1 MTVNF
6 LIILLTAFSTS
17 KFLLAI
23 SSLYLPQRKTER
35 IKKKQQ
41 HYVEDVHQRVK
52 PQDFISMKLKL
63 ELPSMRLITV
73 DYESELFNYHR
84 TSSNEGWAPIER
96 VQVFLCERTV
106 KGLNPG
112 VFSLFL
118 C

>member
-17 KFLLAI
+17 KFLLVI

-35 IKKKQQ
+35 VKKKTSCRRCSSKGQAT
-41 HYVEDVHQRVK
+41 R
-52 PQDFISMKLKL
+52 FISKKLKL
-63 ELPSMRLITV
+63 QPPPMRLITV

-84 TSSNEGWAPIER
+84 TSSKEGWAPIER
-96 VQVFLCERTV
+96 VQFFLCERTV

>member
-35 IKKKQQ
+35 ILKKKTLRRRCSSKGQAT
-41 HYVEDVHQRVK
+41 R
-52 PQDFISMKLKL
+52 FISMKLKL

-84 TSSNEGWAPIER
+84 TSSNEGWAAIER
-96 VQVFLCERTV
+96 VQFFLCERTV

-112 VFSLFL
+112 IFSLFL
-118 C
+118 F

>member
-1 MTVNF
+1 
-6 LIILLTAFSTS
+6 
-17 KFLLAI
+17 
-23 SSLYLPQRKTER
+23 
-35 IKKKQQ
+35 
-41 HYVEDVHQRVK
+41 
-52 PQDFISMKLKL
+52 MKLKL

-118 C
+118 CDLFWFVFPRSNIASIIPRL